1 MGVPE
6 TSGLQNP
13 QAGLFYQ
20 SSLEN
25 MKDES
30 ADTSEEG
37 KQRKE
42 HQKEAKEKEKVA
54 NEAKDK
60 ILNAVENERNLKK
73 DAEGFPDRFPSGLA
87 KVNASGNTDQNPN
100 TDTSDD
106 NAAVDAAKENMGWLD
121 SLAACLDSLAGNV
134 LEQAYLMEYI
144 SEMFNCMTTVPE
156 DKSLSGRSLL
166 EDHVIINGE
175 IEYIL
180 YGNASTATNK
190 SIAYSSLYAA
200 RLAIDMLYVFMDK
213 EKNAAANAIAGAVSS
228 ASGQAWLYP
237 IIKYGYLCC
246 SAITLAAQDTAS
258 LTSTDKNINAVLVW
272 PDEDVCRI
280 RFTYKDYMKLF
291 LLISMMDDSGKN
303 KMVARAGDCIQ
314 LNIREELSSKYTM
327 VTLKAEVDA
336 STTFLPKVPEFLG
349 QSASTDNGK
358 RRIKY
363 RSVLAY

>member
-1 MGVPE
+1 M
-6 TSGLQNP
+6 
-13 QAGLFYQ
+13 
-20 SSLEN
+20 
-25 MKDES
+25 
-30 ADTSEEG
+30 
-37 KQRKE
+37 
-42 HQKEAKEKEKVA
+42 
-54 NEAKDK
+54 
-60 ILNAVENERNLKK
+60 
-73 DAEGFPDRFPSGLA
+73 
-87 KVNASGNTDQNPN
+87 
-100 TDTSDD
+100 
-106 NAAVDAAKENMGWLD
+106 DAAKENMGWLD

-349 QSASTDNGK
+349 QSTSTDNGK